1 MKGISAEK
9 TLSSLRSNDHCDP
22 EHAEP
27 SLDAT
32 LSPTQDP
39 TYAPTAKPTSAP
51 TRDPTSR
58 PTQDPTYIPTA
69 KPTSAPTP
77 VPTSSPT
84 SDPTYVPTA
93 KPTSA
98 PTRDPTSHPTQDP
111 TYVPTAKP
119 TSAPTPVPT
128 STPTKDPTY
137 VPTSKPTSAPTPV
150 PTSPPTSSTTR
161 KWYPRGVQLNSVSV
175 ANLTSYGCSVC
186 YLQTYSAWTFSRE
199 ISDCT
204 GPVLFVGG
212 RATSS
217 SSFTLGA
224 FDSSTSIIT
233 ETPLNIPHESNGVYW
248 YFTKNRS
255 IGFSRVSYINQNR
268 ADIAT
273 TDGDARLSWY
283 VDNMY
288 GGFRLG
294 SILDL
299 YMADDYMKAV
309 YNCPA

>member
-9 TLSSLRSNDHCDP
+9 TLSSLRRNDHCDP

-27 SLDAT
+27 TPDPT

-39 TYAPTAKPTSAP
+39 TYSPTAKPTSAP

-58 PTQDPTYIPTA
+58 PTQDPTY
-69 KPTSAPTP
+69 
-77 VPTSSPT
+77 
-84 SDPTYVPTA
+84 VPTA

-98 PTRDPTSHPTQDP
+98 PTRDPTSRPTQDPTSRPTQDP

-119 TSAPTPVPT
+119 TSAPTPDPT
-128 STPTKDPTY
+128 SRPTPDPTY
-137 VPTSKPTSAPTPV
+137 VPTAKPTSAPTSD
-150 PTSPPTSSTTR
+150 PTSLPTSSTTR
-161 KWYPRGVQLNSVSV
+161 KLYPYGVQLNSVSV
-175 ANLTSYGCSVC
+175 ASLTSNGCSVC
-186 YLQTYSAWTFSRE
+186 YLQTYGTWTTSNNIRG
-199 ISDCT
+199 CT

-224 FDSSTSIIT
+224 FDSSTSILT
-233 ETPLNIPHESNGVYW
+233 QTPLNIPHKSNGVYW
-248 YFTKNRS
+248 HFTQS
-255 IGFSRVSYINQNR
+255 DSFGFSSVSYINQFK

-273 TDGDARLSWY
+273 TDGDARLSWH
-283 VDNMY
+283 VDIPF
-288 GGFRLG
+288 GGYRLG

-299 YMADDYMKAV
+299 NGATDYMKAV